1 VLLGFSF
8 GCNEFRIL
16 RLLSFAS
23 QFQSRRPPIE
33 RTVAVAAGI
42 ELSIAMEAAINE
54 ICGQIFRVRPFSG
67 GVGKNEGDIELAQQF
82 EKIRDQKTDV
92 PNFYAMTQRPIAL
105 YFQPGARL

>member
-1 VLLGFSF
+1 VVLGFSF

-16 RLLSFAS
+16 TLLSFAP
-23 QFQSRRPPIE
+23 QLQSRRPPIE

-54 ICGQIFRVRPFSG
+54 ICDQIFRVRPFSG
-67 GVGKNEGDIELAQQF
+67 GVDKNEGNIELAQEL

-92 PNFYAMTQRPIAL
+92 LNFYAITQRPIAL